1 MAALQSDCELAGH
14 LRAQL
19 SALTAAVAE
28 RASDLAARDAEVAAL
43 RAALAMRPS
52 DSSPPGAGT
61 ANVAARNAEVAAL
74 RAALAAMRS
83 AHMPLPDA
91 ASGKGPNLGF
101 WEGSAATAR
110 TERGDLLQAGGEEEA
125 ALVLALAGAREQRV
139 RHAAASRAGWG

>member
-19 SALTAAVAE
+19 NALTAAVAE

-43 RAALAMRPS
+43 RAALAMRSS
-52 DSSPPGAGT
+52 DAILPRVGT
-61 ANVAARNAEVAAL
+61 ADMAARDAEVAAL

-83 AHMPLPDA
+83 AHMPLPDE
-91 ASGKGPNLGF
+91 ASGKGPNQGS
-101 WEGSAATAR
+101 WEGSVATAR
-110 TERGDLLQAGGEEEA
+110 AERGDSLQTDGEDEA

-139 RHAAASRAGWG
+139 RHAACVLLPH